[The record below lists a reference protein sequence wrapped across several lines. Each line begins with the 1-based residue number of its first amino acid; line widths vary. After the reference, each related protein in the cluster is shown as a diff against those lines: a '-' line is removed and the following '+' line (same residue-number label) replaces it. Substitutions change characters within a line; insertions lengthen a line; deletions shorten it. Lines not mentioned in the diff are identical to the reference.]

1 MNRRY
6 PIICLAFIGIVASI
20 LACNAPDQ
28 ATLVPQPPPPTTTPH
43 IPATIPP
50 QETAPPSPTRSPTET
65 LLPTPTQ
72 WFPPTN
78 TPAPEGTPTTSASTG
93 PLDFAVPTMLDHWQP
108 LADGGHECKIVL
120 RITGGAPPY
129 TVHHDLDVFT
139 TWETNP
145 AIIFTA
151 HGCGALVHTI
161 IVETADGQ
169 SVKHDYWIPA
179 PWCQ

>member
-6 PIICLAFIGIVASI
+6 PLICLAFIGIVASI
-20 LACNAPDQ
+20 LACNAPEPATPVQ
-28 ATLVPQPPPPTTTPH
+28 APTITPH
-43 IPATIPP
+43 VPATIPP

-93 PLDFAVPTMLDHWQP
+93 PLDFPVPTRLDHWQP
-108 LADGGHECKIVL
+108 LSDGGHECKIVL
-120 RITGGAPPY
+120 HITGGVPPY

-139 TWETNP
+139 TGETNP
-145 AIIFTA
+145 AITFTA
-151 HGCGALVHTI
+151 HGCSALVHTI
-161 IVETADGQ
+161 IVEAADGQ
-169 SVKHDYWIPA
+169 SIKHDYWIPA

>member
-1 MNRRY
+1 
-6 PIICLAFIGIVASI
+6 
-20 LACNAPDQ
+20 
-28 ATLVPQPPPPTTTPH
+28 
-43 IPATIPP
+43 
-50 QETAPPSPTRSPTET
+50 
-65 LLPTPTQ
+65 
-72 WFPPTN
+72 
-78 TPAPEGTPTTSASTG
+78 
-93 PLDFAVPTMLDHWQP
+93 MLDHWQP